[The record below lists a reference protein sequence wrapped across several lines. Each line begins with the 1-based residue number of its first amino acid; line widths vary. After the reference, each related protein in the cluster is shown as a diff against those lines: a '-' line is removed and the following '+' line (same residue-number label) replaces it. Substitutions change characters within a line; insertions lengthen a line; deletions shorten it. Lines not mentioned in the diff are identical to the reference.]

1 MFPIYIP
8 SIYRHDSDFLIR
20 IRDTKPSLK
29 YYIIIASHQL
39 NDYAKIYPSKNLVI
53 LPDNIIKISEIRQFI
68 LDLAI
73 KNKETKIWMSDDDL
87 SRFFIKMKKDI
98 EKDIKKDIE
107 KDIKKERTTLH
118 LEHHILEK
126 LSSDNQENILDEV
139 SFKDFLTNAEM
150 IFNKLS
156 ILDTSLVQF
165 GFKYSTFSI
174 PLKPITLNSNVG
186 MIQFLDIERIKTK
199 IQKEELGYDSSFIAL
214 EDTDFTIQLF
224 NNGFKNCILNHYI
237 FTAPRSGHGKGGLEK
252 AYSEGAKQKGIQR
265 FMVKYKN
272 LITITNLENDK
283 YKILWN
289 KFKNLQLEK
298 ELGEELGEEKYK

>member
-1 MFPIYIP
+1 MYPIYIP
-8 SIYRHDSDFLIR
+8 SIYRPNSEFLIK
-20 IRDTKPSLK
+20 IRDAKPSIK

-39 NDYAKIYPSKNLVI
+39 NDYAKIYPSQNLVI

-68 LDLAI
+68 LEVAI

-87 SRFFIKMKKDI
+87 SRFFIKMKKDKSQDKS
-98 EKDIKKDIE
+98 ED
-107 KDIKKERTTLH
+107 KKENHKTTSH

-126 LSSDNQENILDEV
+126 LSSDNQENILVEV
-139 SFKDFLTNAEM
+139 SFQEFLTNAEI

-156 ILDTSLVQF
+156 ILDTSLAQF

-199 IQKEELGYDSSFIAL
+199 IQKGELDYDSSFIAL

-224 NNGFKNCILNHYI
+224 NNGFKNCVLNHYI

-265 FMVKYKN
+265 FLKKHKN
-272 LITITNLENDK
+272 LITITNLEKDK
-283 YKILWN
+283 YKILWS

-298 ELGEELGEEKYK
+298 ELENGI

>member
-1 MFPIYIP
+1 MFPFYIP
-8 SIYRHDSDFLIR
+8 SIYRPNSEFLIK
-20 IRDTKPSLK
+20 IRDAKPRIK

-68 LDLAI
+68 LELAI

-87 SRFFIKMKKDI
+87 SRFFIKMKK
-98 EKDIKKDIE
+98 E
-107 KDIKKERTTLH
+107 KKEEKGKKENHKTTSH

-126 LSSDNQENILDEV
+126 LSSDNQENILVEV
-139 SFKDFLTNAEM
+139 SFQDFLNNAES
-150 IFNKLS
+150 IFKKIS

-199 IQKEELGYDSSFIAL
+199 IQNDEVGYDSSFIAL

-265 FMVKYKN
+265 FLKKHKN

-283 YKILWN
+283 YKILWS
-289 KFKNLQLEK
+289 KFKNLELEK
-298 ELGEELGEEKYK
+298 ELEKEF

>member
-1 MFPIYIP
+1 MYPIYIP
-8 SIYRHDSDFLIR
+8 SIYRPNSEFLIK
-20 IRDTKPSLK
+20 IRDAKPSIK

-39 NDYAKIYPSKNLVI
+39 NDYAKIYPSQNLVI

-68 LDLAI
+68 LEVAI

-87 SRFFIKMKKDI
+87 SRFFIKMKK
-98 EKDIKKDIE
+98 E
-107 KDIKKERTTLH
+107 KKEKQENKKTTSH
-118 LEHHILEK
+118 LEHLLLEK
-126 LSSDNQENILDEV
+126 LSSDNQENILVEV
-139 SFKDFLTNAEM
+139 SFQEFLTNAEI

-156 ILDTSLVQF
+156 ILDTSLSQF

-199 IQKEELGYDSSFIAL
+199 IQKGELYYDSSFIAL

-224 NNGFKNCILNHYI
+224 NNGFKNCVLNHYI

-265 FMVKYKN
+265 FLKKHKN
-272 LITITNLENDK
+272 LITITNLEKDK
-283 YKILWN
+283 YKILWS

-298 ELGEELGEEKYK
+298 ELENGF

>member
-8 SIYRHDSDFLIR
+8 SIYRPDSEFLIK
-20 IRDTKPSLK
+20 IRDTKPSIK

-68 LDLAI
+68 LEFAI

-87 SRFFIKMKKDI
+87 SRFFIKMKK
-98 EKDIKKDIE
+98 KNQ
-107 KDIKKERTTLH
+107 KKENQKTTTY
-118 LEHHILEK
+118 LEHQLLEK
-126 LSSDNQENILDEV
+126 LSSDNQENILVEV
-139 SFKDFLTNAEM
+139 SFQNFLTNAET

-186 MIQFLDIERIKTK
+186 MIQFLDIERIKIK
-199 IQKEELGYDSSFIAL
+199 IQKGELSYDSSFIAL

-252 AYSEGAKQKGIQR
+252 AYSEGAKQKGIKR
-265 FMVKYKN
+265 FLAKYKN
-272 LITITNLENDK
+272 LISIINLEKDK
-283 YKILWN
+283 YKILWS
-289 KFKNLQLEK
+289 KFKDLELEK
-298 ELGEELGEEKYK
+298 QLLA